1 MNIIGDIAGNYKT
14 LMALVAQMPDEP
26 FMSLGDMIDRGP
38 RSKEVLDFFM
48 KPGNSAILGNHEH
61 MMLSYCK
68 DLHYY
73 GSDIWLYRNG
83 GMATKNSFM
92 SESPDENFVTAKKL
106 IPEVYLEW
114 LSSLPFFY
122 ETEDLFVSH
131 AAKNPILSMKRVMDQ
146 SDYDDNI
153 LWNRGNPRRM
163 PGKFQV
169 YGHNYGNGKMHKDE
183 QGDFAICID
192 ATGHKKIMGIHW
204 PSKQIYTQDFID

>member
-26 FMSLGDMIDRGP
+26 FMSLGDMVDRGP
-38 RSKEVLDFFM
+38 RSKDVLDFFM

-61 MMLSYCK
+61 MMLSFCK
-68 DLHYY
+68 NRPYY
-73 GSDIWLYRNG
+73 GSAVWLYYNG
-83 GMATKNSFM
+83 GRATKMSFM
-92 SESPDENFVTAKKL
+92 DEKCDEFQRTQAV

-114 LSSLPFFY
+114 LDSLPFFY

-131 AAKNPILSMKRVMDQ
+131 AARNPRLSMNRLLDQ
-146 SDYDDNI
+146 ADYDDNI
-153 LWNRGNPRRM
+153 LWYRGNPKRM
-163 PGKFQV
+163 EGKYQV

-192 ATGHKKIMGIHW
+192 ATGRKQIMGIHW
-204 PSKQIYTQDFID
+204 PSRQIYTQDFID